1 MKKINQLIRAF
12 GNLPAIYEGVK
23 NKIFKQEEIE
33 EIAAIRWSICQK
45 CKYFDFIGTNCAIPG
60 TQPCCSDC
68 GCSISLKIRAMSSDC
83 PKGRWQA
90 IMTPQMEDELK
101 KQVYFGYEA
110 KKAHEEKLKK
120 LREEQKLKY
129 EQSKA
134 KRDGSNI

>member
-1 MKKINQLIRAF
+1 LKENPVLHRSKIVQLFKVKKINQLIRAF

-68 GCSISLKIRAMSSDC
+68 GCNLSLKVRALSQGC
-83 PKGRWQA
+83 PKNKWFA
-90 IMTPQMEDELK
+90 FMD
-101 KQVYFGYEA
+101 KQT
-110 KKAHEEKLKK
+110 EEKLKN
-120 LREEQKLKY
+120 
-129 EQSKA
+129 
-134 KRDGSNI
+134 NIK